1 MKKIRE
7 WMDRLPE
14 TVTVTWREGMLA
26 MLVCLL
32 AGIIVGMICSPRKN
46 VMIGSHNGNYGT
58 NPGQDDGEAES
69 DEADLDEIY
78 NSEEERA

>member
-1 MKKIRE
+1 MKKVRE

-14 TVTVTWREGMLA
+14 TVTVTRREGMLA

-46 VMIGSHNGNYGT
+46 VMMGSYNGHFGT
-58 NPGQDDGEAES
+58 NPDRDDGETES
-69 DEADLDEIY
+69 DEADPGEEY
-78 NSEEERA
+78 NSEKERA